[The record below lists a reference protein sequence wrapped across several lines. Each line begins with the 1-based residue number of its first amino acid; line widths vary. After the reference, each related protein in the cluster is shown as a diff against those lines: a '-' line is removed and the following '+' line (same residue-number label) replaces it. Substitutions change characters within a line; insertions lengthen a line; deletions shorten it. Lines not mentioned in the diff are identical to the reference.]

1 MMVILP
7 VRVKITA
14 EFRMALAP
22 GFSAAPA
29 SPQYGARRPVSRLKP
44 SAALAASLFALPLAI
59 GPFVTGA
66 GMISIAQAAEPPA
79 AAAQSPSAP
88 VSIAPAAVAP
98 TAGNPPAV
106 VDPTTGEADAPAP
119 EAAKVPPPR
128 TKGDIAE
135 VIVTAPDYGSK
146 EEVDEFHRQEFER
159 LDKIYG
165 RKETKETRSDV
176 LSHASE
182 LDTGS
187 TRNGM
192 AADPL
197 AKILNP

>member
-1 MMVILP
+1 M
-7 VRVKITA
+7 
-14 EFRMALAP
+14 
-22 GFSAAPA
+22 
-29 SPQYGARRPVSRLKP
+29 SRLKP
-44 SAALAASLFALPLAI
+44 STALAASLIALPLAL
-59 GPFVTGA
+59 
-66 GMISIAQAAEPPA
+66 GMASVARAAEPPA
-79 AAAQSPSAP
+79 AAAPAAP
-88 VSIAPAAVAP
+88 VSIAPASVAP
-98 TAGNPPAV
+98 ATGAPPAV
-106 VDPTTGEADAPAP
+106 VDPTATEEADAPAP
-119 EAAKVPPPR
+119 EPAKVPPPR

-192 AADPL
+192 AADPMS
-197 AKILNP
+197 KILNQ